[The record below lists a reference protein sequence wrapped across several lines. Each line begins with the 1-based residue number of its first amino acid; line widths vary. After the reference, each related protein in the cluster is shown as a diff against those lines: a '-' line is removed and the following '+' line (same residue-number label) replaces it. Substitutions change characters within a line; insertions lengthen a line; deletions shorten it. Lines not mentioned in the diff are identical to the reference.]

1 MFFTGKVYQHGRH
14 QINQSLLLMFV
25 NQDKKDT
32 KRKVNKQ
39 AELEKAGWKIGSAKE
54 FLGLTKEESAYIE
67 MKVSLT
73 EALNKR
79 RQKKGLSQT
88 TR

>member
-1 MFFTGKVYQHGRH
+1 
-14 QINQSLLLMFV
+14 MFV

-32 KRKVNKQ
+32 KMKANKQ
-39 AELEKAGWKIGSAKE
+39 AELEKAGWKIGSAKD
-54 FLGLTKEESAYIE
+54 FLDLTKEESAYIE
-67 MKVSLT
+67 MKVSLP
-73 EALNKR
+73 EASRKR